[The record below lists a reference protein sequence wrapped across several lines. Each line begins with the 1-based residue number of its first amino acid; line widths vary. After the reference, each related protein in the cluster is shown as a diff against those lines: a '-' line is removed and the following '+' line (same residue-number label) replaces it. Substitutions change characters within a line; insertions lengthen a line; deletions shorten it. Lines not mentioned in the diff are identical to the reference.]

1 MFRKENMISELHT
14 KKGTWKIAVQ
24 ITDMWHVNK
33 HNGKQAIEMVF
44 MDQTGA
50 KIGVTL
56 WQELFPEF
64 EVKLNCGSTHVIQNI
79 KVVENHSEYKVSRI
93 PFLVYLVKTTSV
105 KEVERPE
112 IPTNVHVI
120 TPFANIIDGVVPRD
134 TLVDVVGVVVEVIER
149 KTVNPTYRV
158 TIKLRDNNYSDRDMI
173 LTCWEEYALP
183 LDDAIEKNHF
193 DRKPLVVML
202 TLAKI
207 KDPKDQG
214 SVSQSQYSQYSQRS
228 SMDKFLHNAQMVML
242 GEISRL
248 RQSGDDIKVF
258 PPCVDE
264 LLGKT
269 WAVRFKYRVQMHQSS
284 VLDVTE
290 DEDLIQTMTSTIAL
304 QGLNIL

>member
-1 MFRKENMISELHT
+1 MISELHT

-50 KIGVTL
+50 KIGATL
-56 WQELFPEF
+56 WQEPFPEF
-64 EVKLNCGSTHVIQNI
+64 E
-79 KVVENHSEYKVSRI
+79 
-93 PFLVYLVKTTSV
+93 
-105 KEVERPE
+105 EVERPE

-173 LTCWEEYALP
+173 LTGCEEYALP

-207 KDPKDQG
+207 KDPK
-214 SVSQSQYSQYSQRS
+214 
-228 SMDKFLHNAQMVML
+228 

-304 QGLNIL
+304 